1 MSAPNE
7 QDAQTQCQVPHSLMH
22 MLQAFARTLAPVFLL
37 AGCGPM
43 PVEKTDGHIKS
54 EPARAAA
61 SIPQPVKQVA
71 LPPPPQ
77 SKAAEVK
84 YSIVVNDVPVR
95 DVLFA
100 IAKGTNVNIDI
111 HPGIEGRATLNAI
124 DQSLKQILTRISKQ
138 VDMRF
143 ETDGPNIVV
152 MPDSPFLRVYK
163 VDYVN
168 MSRDTTGSVGV
179 QSQVAGPG
187 LGGSAG
193 SAAGGSQNSSM
204 LKIDNTAK
212 NRFWETLERNVKDL
226 LRETDKELPEGSTET
241 FVQARGAQQ
250 AATTQTQRTAQTR
263 PSTSGTTTQSITPGT
278 TDILQAGERIESRL
292 TFREKASV
300 IVNSESGTIA
310 VRATSRQHEKISE
323 FLEQVLGSAK
333 RQVLIEATVVE
344 VLLNDNYQAGVDW
357 SALGLEGL
365 GYSFR
370 QNFIGTNLPQPPFFS
385 VQYANPNATS
395 GGSIAGTVKLLS
407 SFGTARVLSTPRIMT
422 LNNQTAVL
430 KVVENSVYFT
440 VQSQITA
447 GQQGQASI
455 VTYTS
460 TPIVV
465 PVGFVMSV
473 TPQISDGDV
482 VVLSVRP
489 NVSSIIG
496 SVKDPNPDLAK
507 ANVESLIPVIQT
519 REFESMMR
527 ISSGQTAILGG
538 LMKDS
543 FATSR
548 DGLPMLSRIPI
559 WGDAVS
565 FRNDTGRKSELVIFL
580 RPIVIKE
587 ASLESDLAAYRRFLP
602 DGDFFKDAELP
613 RLNPLPKSNP
623 DVPEASPGKAP

>member
-1 MSAPNE
+1 MRI
-7 QDAQTQCQVPHSLMH
+7 
-22 MLQAFARTLAPVFLL
+22 LQATALMPAAIFFL

-43 PVEKTDGHIKS
+43 PVARIDSHIKS

-61 SIPQPVKQVA
+61 SIPQPVRQVA

-77 SKAAEVK
+77 PKAAEVK
-84 YSIVVNDVPVR
+84 YSIVVNDVPVH

-111 HPGIEGRATLNAI
+111 HPGLEGRVTLNAI
-124 DQSLKQILTRISKQ
+124 DQTLKQILTRISKQ

-143 ETDGPNIVV
+143 ETDGPNIAV
-152 MPDSPFLRVYK
+152 MPDSPFLKIYK
-163 VDYVN
+163 ADYVN

-179 QSQVAGPG
+179 QSQVAGPSG
-187 LGGSAG
+187 GGSVG
-193 SAAGGSQNSSM
+193 SAAGGSQNSSL

-212 NRFWETLERNVKDL
+212 NRFWETIEKNIKDL
-226 LRETDKELPEGSTET
+226 LRETDKELPEGSSET

-250 AATTQTQRTAQTR
+250 AASTQTQRT
-263 PSTSGTTTQSITPGT
+263 TQSRPTTAATTAQLVTPGS
-278 TDILQAGERIESRL
+278 TDVQQATERLESRL

-300 IVNSESGTIA
+300 IVNSETGTIA

-344 VLLNDNYQAGVDW
+344 VLLNDNYQSGVDW
-357 SALGLEGL
+357 SSLGLEGL

-370 QNFIGTNLPQPPFFS
+370 QNFIGTNLSQPPFFS
-385 VQYANPNATS
+385 VQYANPNASTGGNLS
-395 GGSIAGTVKLLS
+395 GTLKLLN
-407 SFGTARVLSTPRIMT
+407 SFGTTRVLSTPRIMT

-440 VQSQITA
+440 VQSQITP
-447 GQQGQASI
+447 GVSGQASI

-460 TPIVV
+460 TPVVV

-489 NVSSIIG
+489 NVSSFVR
-496 SVKDPNPDLAK
+496 SVNDPNPDLAR
-507 ANVESLIPVIQT
+507 AGVISPIPVIQT

-527 ISSGQTAILGG
+527 VSSGQTAILGG
-538 LMKDS
+538 LMQDS
-543 FATSR
+543 FVTNR
-548 DGLPMLSRIPI
+548 DGLPILSRIPI
-559 WGDAVS
+559 WGDAAS
-565 FRNDTGRKSELVIFL
+565 FRNDTGKKSELVIFL
-580 RPIVIKE
+580 RPIVVKE
-587 ASLESDLAAYRRFLP
+587 ASVDSDLSAYRKYLP
-602 DGDFFKDAELP
+602 DGEFFKDAELP
-613 RLNPLPKSNP
+613 KLNLQPKP
-623 DVPEASPGKAP
+623 DPAAPEAPPAKAP